1 MAKQMRYG
9 DDARKKMMAGITK
22 LAKAVMSTMWPKGRN
37 VILERSYGAPTV
49 TNDGVTIAKEIELT
63 DKFEN
68 IGAALVKE
76 ASSKT
81 NDAVWDGTTSTV
93 SLAYSMAT
101 EGMRYIDAGVNPFA
115 LARGMHKAVDAVV
128 AQLKEKSTPVASD
141 QDIKNVATI
150 SAQDEQIGWLISE
163 VIAEV
168 SKDGVVTVEEGKSI
182 GLTKSVVKGMQFD
195 QGYASPYFVTDPARM
210 EAVVENPLILVTDK
224 KISVIKDILPILEWA
239 AAQGKRDIII
249 IADDVDGE
257 ALTTLVVNKLRG
269 ILNVIPVKAPGFGD
283 RKKELLKDICS
294 LTGATLIAEEVG
306 IKLDNATIGMLW
318 SADKIILSK
327 DKTTIVWG
335 KGDQGAVDARV
346 ETIRNQLSNITSTYD
361 KEKLQERLARLV
373 WWVAVIKVWAATE
386 MEMKNKKYKIE
397 DALNAT
403 RAAVEEGVIAWGGT
417 PLLKIAILLDNQKLS
432 DNDEQIGMKIVLSA
446 IQFPVKQI
454 ADNAGYKWDWVV
466 EQVKGNSDF
475 NYGFNAATGEFQDL
489 FKQWIID
496 PTKVVRVTLEN
507 AVSAAAMFLTTD
519 CVITDLPKDEKESTP
534 WWTPWMWG
542 MGGMWWMWG
551 MGMDDY

>member
-1 MAKQMRYG
+1 MWAKQIQYG
-9 DDARKKMMAGITK
+9 DNARKKMYAGIAK
-22 LAKAVMSTMWPKGRN
+22 LAKAVMSTMWPKWRN

-49 TNDGVTIAKEIELT
+49 TNDGVTIAKEIELS

-81 NDAVWDGTTSTV
+81 NDAVGDGTTTTV

-115 LARGMHKAVDAVV
+115 LSRGMHKAVDAVITE
-128 AQLKEKSTPVASD
+128 LRNHSNPVSSD

-150 SAQDEQIGWLISE
+150 SAQDEAIGSLLSE

-195 QGYASPYFVTDPARM
+195 QWYASPYFVTDPARM
-210 EAVVENPLILVTDK
+210 ESIIENPMILVTDK
-224 KISVIKDILPILEWA
+224 KISVIKDILPLLEWA
-239 AAQGKRDIII
+239 AAQGRRDMVI
-249 IADDVDGE
+249 IAEDVDGE
-257 ALTTLVVNKLRG
+257 ALTTLVLNKLRWV
-269 ILNVIPVKAPGFGD
+269 LNVVPVKAPWFGD
-283 RKKELLKDICS
+283 RKKEIMRDICAV
-294 LTGATLIAEEVG
+294 TGATMISEEVG
-306 IKLDNATIGMLW
+306 LKLESATIDMLW
-318 SADKIILSK
+318 SADKIIIWK

-335 KGDQGAVDARV
+335 RWDQTQIDVRV
-346 ETIRNQLSNITSTYD
+346 ESIRNQIMNSSSSYD

-373 WWVAVIKVWAATE
+373 GGVAVIKVWAATE

-403 RAAVEEGVIAWGGT
+403 RAAVEEWVVAGGWT
-417 PLLKIAILLDNQKLS
+417 PLLKIAKLLDNQKLA
-432 DNDEQIGMKIVLSA
+432 DADEQIGMQIVLSA

-454 ADNAGYKWDWVV
+454 ANNAGYKWDRVV
-466 EQVKGNSDF
+466 EQVKASDEF
-475 NYGFNAATGEFQDL
+475 DYGFNAASGQFENL
-489 FKQWIID
+489 VMKGIID

-519 CVITDLPKDEKESTP
+519 CVIADLPKDEKDMTP
-534 WWTPWMWG
+534 WNPGMWG
-542 MGGMWWMWG
+542 MGGMWWMG
-551 MGMDDY
+551 LDDY

>member
-1 MAKQMRYG
+1 MRYG
-9 DDARKKMMAGITK
+9 DDARKKMMAGMSK
-22 LAKAVMSTMWPKGRN
+22 LAKAVMSTMWPKWRN

-49 TNDGVTIAKEIELT
+49 TNDGVTIAKEIDLI

-68 IGAALVKE
+68 IGAALIKE

-81 NDAVWDGTTSTV
+81 NDAVGDGTTSTV

-115 LARGMHKAVDAVV
+115 LARGMHKAVDRVV
-128 AQLKEKSTPVASD
+128 EQLKSHSTPVTSD

-195 QGYASPYFVTDPARM
+195 QWYASPYFVTDPARM

-249 IADDVDGE
+249 IAEDVDGE

-269 ILNVIPVKAPGFGD
+269 VLNVIPVKAPGFGD
-283 RKKELLKDICS
+283 RKKELLKDICAV
-294 LTGATLIAEEVG
+294 TWATLIAEEIG
-306 IKLDNATIGMLW
+306 IKLDNATIWMLW
-318 SADKIILSK
+318 WADKIILSK

-335 KGDQGAVDARV
+335 KWDQVTIDGRV
-346 ETIRNQLSNITSTYD
+346 EMIRNQLTQTSSTYD

-373 WWVAVIKVWAATE
+373 GWVAVIKVGAATE

-403 RAAVEEGVIAWGGT
+403 RAAVEEWVIAWGGT
-417 PLLKIAILLDNQKLS
+417 PLLKIATSLDNQKLD

-454 ADNAGYKWDWVV
+454 ADNAWYKGDRVV
-466 EQVKGNSDF
+466 EQVKWNTDF

-489 FKQWIID
+489 VKQGIID

-519 CVITDLPKDEKESTP
+519 CVIADLPKDEKDSTP
-534 WWTPWMWG
+534 WWTPG
-542 MGGMWWMWG
+542 MGGMWWMWWMGG
-551 MGMDDY
+551 MWMDDY

>member
-9 DDARKKMMAGITK
+9 DDARKKMMAGMSK
-22 LAKAVMSTMWPKGRN
+22 LAKAVMSTMWPKWRN

-49 TNDGVTIAKEIELT
+49 TNDGVTIAKEIDLI

-68 IGAALVKE
+68 IGAALIKE

-81 NDAVWDGTTSTV
+81 NDAVGDGTTSTV

-115 LARGMHKAVDAVV
+115 LARGMHKAVDRVV
-128 AQLKEKSTPVASD
+128 EQLKSHSTPVTSD

-195 QGYASPYFVTDPARM
+195 QWYASPYFVTDPARM

-249 IADDVDGE
+249 IAEDVDGE

-269 ILNVIPVKAPGFGD
+269 VLNVIPVKAPGFGD
-283 RKKELLKDICS
+283 RKKELLKDICAV
-294 LTGATLIAEEVG
+294 TWATLIAEEIG
-306 IKLDNATIGMLW
+306 IKLDNATIWMLW
-318 SADKIILSK
+318 WADKIILSK

-335 KGDQGAVDARV
+335 KWDQVTIDGRV
-346 ETIRNQLSNITSTYD
+346 EMIRNQLTQTSSTYD

-373 WWVAVIKVWAATE
+373 GWVAVIKVGAATE

-403 RAAVEEGVIAWGGT
+403 RAAVEEWVIAWGGT
-417 PLLKIAILLDNQKLS
+417 PLLKIATSLDNQKLD

-454 ADNAGYKWDWVV
+454 ADNAWYKGDRVV
-466 EQVKGNSDF
+466 EQVKWNTDF

-489 FKQWIID
+489 VKQGIID

-519 CVITDLPKDEKESTP
+519 CVIADLPKDEKDSTP
-534 WWTPWMWG
+534 WWTPG
-542 MGGMWWMWG
+542 MGGMWWMWWMGG
-551 MGMDDY
+551 MWMDDY

>member
-1 MAKQMRYG
+1 MWAKQIQYG
-9 DDARKKMMAGITK
+9 DNARKKMYAGIAK

-49 TNDGVTIAKEIELT
+49 TNDGVTIAKEIELS

-81 NDAVWDGTTSTV
+81 NDTVGDGTTTTV

-115 LARGMHKAVDAVV
+115 LSRGMHKAVDAVITE
-128 AQLKEKSTPVASD
+128 LRNHSNPVSSD

-150 SAQDEQIGWLISE
+150 SAQDEEIGSLLSE

-168 SKDGVVTVEEGKSI
+168 SKDGVVTVEEWKSI

-195 QGYASPYFVTDPARM
+195 QWYASPYFVTDPARM
-210 EAVVENPLILVTDK
+210 ESVIENPMILVTDK
-224 KISVIKDILPILEWA
+224 KISVIKDILPLLESA
-239 AAQGKRDIII
+239 AAQGRRDMVI
-249 IADDVDGE
+249 IAEDVDGE
-257 ALTTLVVNKLRG
+257 ALTTLVLNKLRWV
-269 ILNVIPVKAPGFGD
+269 LNVVPVKAPWFGD
-283 RKKELLKDICS
+283 KKKEIMRDICAV
-294 LTGATLIAEEVG
+294 TGATLISEEIG
-306 IKLDNATIGMLW
+306 LKLENTSIDMLW
-318 SADKIILSK
+318 SADKIIIWK

-335 KGDQGAVDARV
+335 RWDQSQIDKRV
-346 ETIRNQLSNITSTYD
+346 ESIRSQIINSSSSYD

-373 WWVAVIKVWAATE
+373 GGVAVIKVWAATE

-403 RAAVEEGVIAWGGT
+403 RAAVEEWVVAGGWT
-417 PLLKIAILLDNQKLS
+417 PLLKIAKLLDNQKLT
-432 DNDEQIGMKIVLSA
+432 DADEQIGMQIVLSA

-454 ADNAGYKWDWVV
+454 ANNAGYKWDRIV
-466 EQVKGNSDF
+466 EQVKASDEF
-475 NYGFNAATGEFQDL
+475 DYWFNAASGQFENL
-489 FKQWIID
+489 VMKGIID

-519 CVITDLPKDEKESTP
+519 CVIADLPKDEKDIP
-534 WWTPWMWG
+534 WNAGMWG
-542 MGGMWWMWG
+542 MGGMWWMGW
-551 MGMDDY
+551 MWMDDY

>member
-1 MAKQMRYG
+1 MWAKQIQYG
-9 DDARKKMMAGITK
+9 DNARKKMYAGIAK

-49 TNDGVTIAKEIELT
+49 TNDGVTIAKEIELS

-68 IGAALVKE
+68 IGAALIKE

-81 NDAVWDGTTSTV
+81 NDAVGDGTTSTV

-115 LARGMHKAVDAVV
+115 LSRGMHKAVDMVIAEL
-128 AQLKEKSTPVASD
+128 AKHSKPVASD
-141 QDIKNVATI
+141 DDIRNVATI
-150 SAQDEQIGWLISE
+150 SAQDPEIGGLLSE

-168 SKDGVVTVEEGKSI
+168 SKDGVVTVEEWKSI

-195 QGYASPYFVTDPARM
+195 QWYASPYFVTDPARM
-210 EAVVENPLILVTDK
+210 EAVVENPMILVTDK
-224 KISVIKDILPILEWA
+224 KISVIKDILPLLEWA
-239 AAQGKRDIII
+239 AAQGKRDMII
-249 IADDVDGE
+249 IAEDVDGE

-269 ILNVIPVKAPGFGD
+269 ILNVIPVKAPGFWD
-283 RKKELLKDICS
+283 RKKEIMKDICAV
-294 LTGATLIAEEVG
+294 TGATLISEEIG
-306 IKLDNATIGMLW
+306 IKLENASIAMLG
-318 SADKIILSK
+318 SADRIIIWK
-327 DKTTIVWG
+327 DKTTIVGW
-335 KGDQGAVDARV
+335 KGDQSHIDARV
-346 ETIRNQLSNITSTYD
+346 ESIRNQIINTSSSYD
-361 KEKLQERLARLV
+361 KDKLQERLARLV
-373 WWVAVIKVWAATE
+373 GGVAVIKVGAATE

-403 RAAVEEGVIAWGGT
+403 RAAVEEWVVAGGWT
-417 PLLKIAILLDNQKLS
+417 PLLKIAKLLDTQKS
-432 DNDEQIGMKIVLSA
+432 GDSDEQIGMQIVLSA

-454 ADNAGYKWDWVV
+454 ADNAGYKWDRVV
-466 EQVKGNSDF
+466 EQVKSADEFDF
-475 NYGFNAATGEFQDL
+475 GFNAASGQFENL
-489 FKQWIID
+489 VSKGIID

-519 CVITDLPKDEKESTP
+519 CVVADLPKDDKAP
-534 WWTPWMWG
+534 AWNPMWW
-542 MGGMWWMWG
+542 MGGMWGMWW

>member
-1 MAKQMRYG
+1 MAKQILYG
-9 DDARKKMMAGITK
+9 DQARKKIYAGITK
-22 LAKAVMSTMWPKGRN
+22 LTKAVIGTMWPKGRN

-49 TNDGVTIAKEIELT
+49 TNDGVTIAKEIDLV

-81 NDAVWDGTTSTV
+81 NDAVGDGTTSTCA
-93 SLAYSMAT
+93 LTYSMAS

-115 LARGMHKAVDAVV
+115 LSRGMHKAVDLVIAS
-128 AQLKEKSTPVASD
+128 LKEHSTPVSSD

-150 SAQDEQIGWLISE
+150 SAQDDQIGVLLSE

-182 GLTKSVVKGMQFD
+182 GLTKSVVKWMQFD
-195 QGYASPYFVTDPARM
+195 QWYSSPYFVTDPARM
-210 EAVVENPLILVTDK
+210 EAIVEHPLILVTDK
-224 KISVIKDILPILEWA
+224 KISIIKDILPLLEWA

-249 IADDVDGE
+249 IAEDVDGE

-269 ILNVIPVKAPGFGD
+269 VLNVIPVKAPWFGD
-283 RKKELLKDICS
+283 RKKEIMKDICAV
-294 LTGATLIAEEVG
+294 TGATMITEEIG
-306 IKLDNATIGMLW
+306 IKLENASLAMLG
-318 SADKIILSK
+318 SADKIIITK
-327 DKTTIVWG
+327 DKTTIVGWAW
-335 KGDQGAVDARV
+335 DQANITARV
-346 ETIRNQLSNITSTYD
+346 EAIRTQIINTSSTYD
-361 KEKLQERLARLV
+361 KDKLQERLARLV
-373 WWVAVIKVWAATE
+373 GWVAVIKVGAATE

-403 RAAVEEGVIAWGGT
+403 RAAVEEWVVAWWGT
-417 PLLKIAILLDNQKLS
+417 PLLKIATLLDNQKF
-432 DNDEQIGMKIVLSA
+432 DDGDEQIGAQIVLKA

-454 ADNAGYKWDWVV
+454 ADNAWFKGDRVV
-466 EQVKGNSDF
+466 EQVKANKEF
-475 NYGFNAATGEFQDL
+475 NYGFNAATGNFEDL
-489 FKQWIID
+489 FKQGIID

-519 CVITDLPKDEKESTP
+519 CVITDLPKEEKESTP
-534 WWTPWMWG
+534 AGTPG
-542 MGGMWWMWG
+542 MGGMWWMWWMGG

>member
-1 MAKQMRYG
+1 MSAKQIQYG
-9 DDARKKMMAGITK
+9 DNARKKMYAGIAK

-49 TNDGVTIAKEIELT
+49 TNDGVTIAKEIELS

-81 NDAVWDGTTSTV
+81 NDAVGDGTTTTV

-115 LARGMHKAVDAVV
+115 LSRGMHKAVDAVITE
-128 AQLKEKSTPVASD
+128 LRNHSKPIASD
-141 QDIKNVATI
+141 DDIRNIATI
-150 SAQDEQIGWLISE
+150 SAQDDAIGGLISE

-195 QGYASPYFVTDPARM
+195 QWYISPYFITDPSRM
-210 EAVVENPLILVTDK
+210 EAVVEHPMILVTDK
-224 KISVIKDILPILEWA
+224 KISIIKDILTLLEWA
-239 AAQGKRDIII
+239 AAQGKRDIIV
-249 IADDVDGE
+249 IAEDIDGE
-257 ALTTLVVNKLRG
+257 ALTTLVVNKLRWV
-269 ILNVIPVKAPGFGD
+269 LNVIPVKAPWFGD
-283 RKKELLKDICS
+283 RKKEIMRDICAV
-294 LTGATLIAEEVG
+294 TGATMISEEIG
-306 IKLDNATIGMLW
+306 LKLENATIDMLW
-318 SADKIILSK
+318 SADKVIIWK

-335 KGDQGAVDARV
+335 KWEQSQIDARV
-346 ETIRNQLSNITSTYD
+346 ESIRNQIINTSSSYD
-361 KEKLQERLARLV
+361 KDKFQERLARLV
-373 WWVAVIKVWAATE
+373 GGVAVIKVWAATE

-403 RAAVEEGVIAWGGT
+403 RAAVEEWVVAGWWT
-417 PLLKIAILLDNQKLS
+417 PLLKIAKLLDNQKLT
-432 DNDEQIGMKIVLSA
+432 DADEQIGMQIVLSA

-454 ADNAGYKWDWVV
+454 ANNAGYKGDRVV
-466 EQVKGNSDF
+466 EQVKISDEF
-475 NYGFNAATGEFQDL
+475 DYGFNAASGQFENMVS
-489 FKQWIID
+489 KGIID

-519 CVITDLPKDEKESTP
+519 CVITDIPKEEKDSTP
-534 WWTPWMWG
+534 WNPGMWG
-542 MGGMWWMWG
+542 MGWMWW